1 MGLKSETIIDDF
13 RIFLVQI
20 YTNYMNTNETGSRN
34 FVIFVPKL

>member
-1 MGLKSETIIDDF
+1 MPLKQKTIIDDF

-20 YTNYMNTNETGSRN
+20 YTNYINTNETGSRI